1 MSGVRRLPI
10 RVPPQAGEALDS
22 LLEAVAHRTSTTF
35 VELLAAVGLNF
46 DRQPGANP
54 WMLQLA
60 PEEVAAISAATGV
73 PSSTVSA
80 MTTAHRTDS
89 PGSNT
94 FYLNRKRRGMG
105 S

>member
-22 LLEAVAHRTSTTF
+22 WLEAVAHRTSTTF

-60 PEEVAAISAATGV
+60 PE
-73 PSSTVSA
+73 
-80 MTTAHRTDS
+80 
-89 PGSNT
+89 
-94 FYLNRKRRGMG
+94 
-105 S
+105 